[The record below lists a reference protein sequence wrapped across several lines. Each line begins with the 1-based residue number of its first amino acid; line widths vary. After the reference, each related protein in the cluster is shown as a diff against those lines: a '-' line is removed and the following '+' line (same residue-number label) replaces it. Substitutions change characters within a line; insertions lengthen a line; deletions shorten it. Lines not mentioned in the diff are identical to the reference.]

1 MDRPSDRIIDF
12 IYRKATRREKHH
24 GRLTFL
30 WGLFFFSA
38 VLSTIILA
46 LVTDKMLH
54 INAWPS
60 KPVNLICAAPLL
72 IAGIW
77 LWLWSVL
84 IFFKSRGTPVPVSPP
99 PKLISTGPYA
109 RLRNPMLTGVFLML
123 FGIGFLLQLVSLIVL
138 YTPLFILIA
147 SLEFKLIEEPELE
160 KRFGSAYVEY
170 RKRVPMFIPRFGR
183 GGH

>member
-1 MDRPSDRIIDF
+1 MARLFDGIIDF

-30 WGLFFFSA
+30 WGLFFFSS
-38 VLSTIILA
+38 VLLIVILA
-46 LVTDKMLH
+46 IFTDRLLSA
-54 INAWPS
+54 NAWPQ
-60 KPVNLICAAPLL
+60 KPANLLFAIPL
-72 IAGIW
+72 ITAGTSF
-77 LWLWSVL
+77 WLWSVWT
-84 IFFKSRGTPVPVSPP
+84 FFKSRGTPVPVSPP

-109 RLRNPMLTGVFLML
+109 CLRNPMLSGVFLML
-123 FGIGFLLQLVSLIVL
+123 FGIGFLFQLVSLIVL

-160 KRFGSAYVEY
+160 KRFGRDYVEY

-183 GGH
+183 RGH